1 MLPTPEN
8 IGWSCEQLLCVQESS
23 SKLTTSQREGRE
35 AAQRCVRVC
44 VHMYTPHSTLLPSLV
59 TCPKLATPPPI
70 FYTMPF
76 HPLSSCFHC
85 THSPFLIFTF
95 SSTSITL
102 PSVSCPSSLTP
113 FFPSLLV
120 LTAHCVGRGR
130 GEAGSYP
137 RSLSTSDEHMGNGA
151 GSGEWGGYYPGGAGR
166 ATTTGWTPG
175 WEGTLPP
182 TPSRGDKDSNWRS
195 PAKDPN
201 GKWNTPPSPGVCVC
215 VCTCMRACMHA
226 CVYVQMIVKTV
237 IAALIIIF
245 NHRRH

>member
-1 MLPTPEN
+1 MC
-8 IGWSCEQLLCVQESS
+8 IHIY
-23 SKLTTSQREGRE
+23 TT
-35 AAQRCVRVC
+35 
-44 VHMYTPHSTLLPSLV
+44 HSTLLPSLV
-59 TCPKLATPPPI
+59 TCPNLASPPPI

-76 HPLSSCFHC
+76 RPLSSCFPC
-85 THSPFLIFTF
+85 THSHFLIYTF

-102 PSVSCPSSLTP
+102 PSVSCPSSLAP
-113 FFPSLLV
+113 LSPSLSPPLLV

-151 GSGEWGGYYPGGAGR
+151 GGGEWGGYYPGGAGR

-175 WEGTLPP
+175 WEGTLSP

-201 GKWNTPPSPGVCVC
+201 GKWNTPPSPGVCMCVYVHVCVYARARVC
-215 VCTCMRACMHA
+215 VCVCVCACVCMR
-226 CVYVQMIVKTV
+226 K
-237 IAALIIIF
+237 
-245 NHRRH
+245 